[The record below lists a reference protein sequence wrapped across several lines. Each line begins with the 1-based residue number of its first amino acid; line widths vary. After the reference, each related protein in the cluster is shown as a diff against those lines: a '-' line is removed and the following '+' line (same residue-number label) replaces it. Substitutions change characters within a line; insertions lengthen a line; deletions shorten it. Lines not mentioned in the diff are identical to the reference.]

1 MTTIIDNIGDDVVS
15 AVVAAADN
23 AAPVGSI
30 RNTRIERNIVFSEHF
45 TSLRSMRSPLSCGS
59 ERGGDIQ

>member
-1 MTTIIDNIGDDVVS
+1 VTTIIDNAEGVMVS
-15 AVVAAADN
+15 AVAGGNIAAVD
-23 AAPVGSI
+23 GI

-45 TSLRSMRSPLSCGS
+45 TSLRSVRSPRSCES